1 MTGGEGYCHHN
12 LFTVVRST
20 KRVYGK
26 NLLLQILSLFI
37 AVIIHHHREIYSPH
51 TFFFIIIIIII
62 IDRRDEENDTESFLL
77 EISFAND
84 QPGLCRQTFKTFE
97 EIPPT
102 PHATQINHY
111 FYLSSSSIASLPTL
125 PS

>member
-1 MTGGEGYCHHN
+1 MVKTFSSRYYH
-12 LFTVVRST
+12 
-20 KRVYGK
+20 Y
-26 NLLLQILSLFI
+26 LLRSLFI
-37 AVIIHHHREIYSPH
+37 IIARFIPH
-51 TFFFIIIIIII
+51 TPFFIIIIII